1 MKNIKLFK
9 ASCILA
15 FALLIT
21 ACGEKD
27 HTTGIPMQNQQ
38 AQGQVQQPNQPV
50 PLYQPAPA
58 PAPVIVQQESS
69 SVMPALLGAAAGY
82 MLGSAG
88 NNRQPERH
96 VETRVIERNVY
107 VPQRKSAPAPAPAVV
122 PKPAVPATPAFTA
135 PKAPVIAAAP
145 SPAPKPTPSFSSG
158 GYSSVKQS
166 APTYRSSPSTS
177 FSSSSRRR

>member
-1 MKNIKLFK
+1 MKNTKLFK

-27 HTTGIPMQNQQ
+27 HTAGIPMQNQQ

-50 PLYQPAPA
+50 PQYQPA

-96 VETRVIERNVY
+96 VETRVVERNVY
-107 VPQRKSAPAPAPAVV
+107 VPQRQSAPTPALAVV

-145 SPAPKPTPSFSSG
+145 SPAPKPAPSFSSG

-177 FSSSSRRR
+177 FSSSRSSRR